1 MTIISKCIQN
11 FCVSIKFL
19 ETYFA
24 SLSVDGIQL
33 VLEWV
38 VSQEE
43 ALDEEVFQVE
53 DVVEG
58 GSGALEMR
66 CLLLVSTMCL
76 MTIITCSCDKINIR
90 NSLK

>member
-1 MTIISKCIQN
+1 M
-11 FCVSIKFL
+11 
-19 ETYFA
+19 
-24 SLSVDGIQL
+24 

-66 CLLLVSTMCL
+66 CLLQASMMCL
-76 MTIITCSCDKINIR
+76 MTIITCLCDKINIR
-90 NSLK
+90 ISFSNENICIDNIHLI